1 MKANTRYEFVTLDAI
16 AHKYLF
22 NKLCFRSTKFFLM
35 HLENRQKV
43 ELDRNMKEFKEF
55 VYSHYG
61 QGGIEDI
68 GATKEQIDLATI
80 KVIEYCLE
88 AGESDI
94 QGVFSSDLNLIK
106 DILLNDFDLNC

>member
-1 MKANTRYEFVTLDAI
+1 MYLD
-16 AHKYLF
+16 K
-22 NKLCFRSTKFFLM
+22 
-35 HLENRQKV
+35 RQEI
-43 ELDRNMKEFKEF
+43 ELDCNIKEFKEY

-61 QGGIEDI
+61 KGGIEDI

-94 QGVFSSDLNLIK
+94 QGVFSSDLHLIK
-106 DILLNDFDLNC
+106 DILLNDFDLKI

>member
-1 MKANTRYEFVTLDAI
+1 MKANTLHSFVTLNAI
-16 AHKYLF
+16 AHEYF
-22 NKLCFRSTKFFLM
+22 FYKLCFKLMKFFSM
-35 HLENRQKV
+35 HLEKRQKV
-43 ELDRNMKEFKEF
+43 ELDSNINDFKEF
-55 VYSHYG
+55 VYSHFG
-61 QGGIEDI
+61 KGGIEDI

-106 DILLNDFDLNC
+106 DILLRDFDLSC

>member
-1 MKANTRYEFVTLDAI
+1 
-16 AHKYLF
+16 
-22 NKLCFRSTKFFLM
+22 M
-35 HLENRQKV
+35 HLEKKPKV
-43 ELDRNMKEFKEF
+43 ELDWNMKEFKEY
-55 VYSHYG
+55 VYSHFG
-61 QGGIEDI
+61 KGGIEDI

-106 DILLNDFDLNC
+106 DILLKDFDLSC

>member
-1 MKANTRYEFVTLDAI
+1 MNLEKQP
-16 AHKYLF
+16 
-22 NKLCFRSTKFFLM
+22 KF
-35 HLENRQKV
+35 
-43 ELDRNMKEFKEF
+43 ELDCNMKEFKEYVF
-55 VYSHYG
+55 SHFG
-61 QGGIEDI
+61 KGGIEDI

-106 DILLNDFDLNC
+106 DILLKDFDLSC

>member
-1 MKANTRYEFVTLDAI
+1 M
-16 AHKYLF
+16 YLE
-22 NKLCFRSTKFFLM
+22 K
-35 HLENRQKV
+35 RQKV
-43 ELDRNMKEFKEF
+43 ELDSNIREFKEY
-55 VYSHYG
+55 VYAYFG
-61 QGGIEDI
+61 KGGIEDI

-106 DILLNDFDLNC
+106 DILLNDFDLNF